1 MLQFHYILYGPMEAL
16 DLPLGPGMIRCPSS
30 VPEAMLLE
38 VFLEFSSDIAWSI
51 IRQQPG
57 YHQVQWDGKTISGR
71 SVPSGIYIAR
81 LATPEFRNMKLVLL
95 K

>member
-1 MLQFHYILYGPMEAL
+1 MEAL
-16 DLPLGPGMIRCPSS
+16 DLALGHGMIRCPPS

-51 IRQQPG
+51 IRQRPG

-81 LATPEFRNMKLVLL
+81 LATPEFRKSMKLVLL